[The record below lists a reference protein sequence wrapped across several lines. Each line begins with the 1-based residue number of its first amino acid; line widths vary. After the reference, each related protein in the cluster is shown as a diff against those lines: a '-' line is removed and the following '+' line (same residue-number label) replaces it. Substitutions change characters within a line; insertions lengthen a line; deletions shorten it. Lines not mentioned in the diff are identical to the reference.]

1 MSEEMFVKPTESKN
15 KNLGK
20 FNKKAIYLNLGKYGY
35 YFTVKFTHDKINY
48 KIPEYLQKIHEKI
61 DLELASSFIEHKI
74 KWNEKQAKEEG
85 PKKDSLDGESD

>member
-1 MSEEMFVKPTESKN
+1 MSEKMFVKPTESKN

-20 FNKKAIYLNLGKYGY
+20 FKKKAIYLNLGKYGY
-35 YFTVKFTHDKINY
+35 YFTHDKINY
-48 KIPEYLQKIHEKI
+48 KIPEYLQKVHEKI
-61 DLELASSFIEHKI
+61 DLELASSFIEYKI

>member
-20 FNKKAIYLNLGKYGY
+20 FQKKAIYLNLGKYGY
-35 YFTVKFTHDKINY
+35 YFTYDKVNY

-61 DLELASSFIEHKI
+61 D
-74 KWNEKQAKEEG
+74 
-85 PKKDSLDGESD
+85 

>member
-1 MSEEMFVKPTESKN
+1 MSEEMFVKPTETKN

-20 FNKKAIYLNLGKYGY
+20 FQKKAGF
-35 YFTVKFTHDKINY
+35 YFTYDKVNY
-48 KIPEYLQKIHEKI
+48 RIPEYLQKLHEKI
-61 DLELASSFIEHKI
+61 DLELASSFIEYKI

>member
-20 FNKKAIYLNLGKYGY
+20 FNRKAIYLNLSKYGY
-35 YFTVKFTHDKINY
+35 YFSYDKVNY

>member
-20 FNKKAIYLNLGKYGY
+20 FNKKAIYLNHGKYSY
-35 YFTVKFTHDKINY
+35 YFTYDKVNY